1 MAPAGGASA
10 AVSARPR
17 SADPA
22 PGIDGLLRALVARGF
37 RFIDPRDEHGE
48 VVAVVGIRAHHSV
61 VDVVELHGE
70 DEALACRMPADED
83 VLAPRRVFWREA
95 GPADE
100 VLAMML
106 ATPDEHVLDRVSRPA
121 PVPARRR
128 RGAAVGLQTH

>member
-1 MAPAGGASA
+1 M
-10 AVSARPR
+10 
-17 SADPA
+17 
-22 PGIDGLLRALVARGF
+22 RALVARGF

-70 DEALACRMPADED
+70 DEALACRMPANED

-95 GPADE
+95 GPANE

-106 ATPDEHVLDRVSRPA
+106 ATPDEHLGDLVPRPA
-121 PVPARRR
+121 TPPARRR